1 MFELSE
7 TVLYA
12 TAGTASAMIVSLL
25 WWNYRQG
32 RKLREQDE
40 QILSA
45 EQNYTSLNNSNL
57 GLGRRIKQLERG
69 TPQVSSVSDSVTPLG
84 DIAALVASSSESMAS
99 QPFNNEPLF
108 PDSKTNNLE
117 LVNSPAPQVD
127 PLAARAKERSF
138 EETLQSLEATEQHIQ
153 QTVSELS
160 SSELAAPTVFA
171 QRNPTISDRELDD
184 LDGQENYREQA
195 FGPHYFQESS
205 DQEQQG
211 ISAGEAMASENLEA
225 DSLDSGSLDSE
236 PEEDLA
242 QTPYTKA
249 SELLDRGM
257 DLESVERLSGLSKA
271 EVSLMATM
279 HENMSKFAIA

>member
-12 TAGTASAMIVSLL
+12 TAGTASAVIVSLL
-25 WWNYRQG
+25 WWNFRQG
-32 RKLREQDE
+32 RKLHQQDE

-69 TPQVSSVSDSVTPLG
+69 KLEVSSVPTEMTPIGDISALLTSSPESIMPQPVFAGPQFSENKIASLKAVKTPLIEG
-84 DIAALVASSSESMAS
+84 S
-99 QPFNNEPLF
+99 PL
-108 PDSKTNNLE
+108 E
-117 LVNSPAPQVD
+117 AQ
-127 PLAARAKERSF
+127 AKERSF
-138 EETLQSLEATEQHIQ
+138 QETLQSLEATEQHIQ
-153 QTVSELS
+153 QTVNDLS
-160 SSELAAPTVFA
+160 SSELTAPTVCA
-171 QRNPTISDRELDD
+171 QLNPSISDRQFDEID
-184 LDGQENYREQA
+184 EQVSYKA
-195 FGPHYFQESS
+195 QTFGPDYFQESAEPEM
-205 DQEQQG
+205 QNIQ
-211 ISAGEAMASENLEA
+211 ANNPTVSEN
-225 DSLDSGSLDSE
+225 LDSE

>member
-12 TAGTASAMIVSLL
+12 AAGTASAVIVSLL
-25 WWNYRQG
+25 WWNFRQG
-32 RKLREQDE
+32 RKLHQQDE

-57 GLGRRIKQLERG
+57 GLGRRIKQLEKG
-69 TPQVSSVSDSVTPLG
+69 KPQVSNVSNMVTPLA
-84 DIAALVASSSESMAS
+84 DISALVASTSEQTADTVKPTNSRPIFPEPQYSES
-99 QPFNNEPLF
+99 
-108 PDSKTNNLE
+108 KTTNLE
-117 LVNSPAPQVD
+117 AVDTPAI
-127 PLAARAKERSF
+127 ARASLEKLAKERSF
-138 EETLQSLEATEQHIQ
+138 QETLQSLEATEQHIQ
-153 QTVSELS
+153 QTVNELS
-160 SSELAAPTVFA
+160 LPELEAPTVFA
-171 QRNPTISDRELDD
+171 QLNPSISDRDFDEIDD
-184 LDGQENYREQA
+184 QMNYREQA
-195 FGPHYFQESS
+195 FGSHYFQDSTDEELQGSS
-205 DQEQQG
+205 IDG
-211 ISAGEAMASENLEA
+211 NAAPEN
-225 DSLDSGSLDSE
+225 LDSE

-257 DLESVERLSGLSKA
+257 DLESVEKLSGLSKA